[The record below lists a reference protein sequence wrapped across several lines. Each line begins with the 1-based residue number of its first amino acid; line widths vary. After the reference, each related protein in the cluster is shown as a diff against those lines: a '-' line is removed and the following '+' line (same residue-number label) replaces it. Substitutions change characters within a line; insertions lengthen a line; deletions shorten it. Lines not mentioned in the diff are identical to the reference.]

1 MAEDGDSERESLT
14 ENLPVALRE
23 APRWLVWR
31 REPNPDRVKKPRK
44 VPYYVNGQ
52 RRQGTLDGA
61 EDQARLGTFEAALS
75 RWEAGGYD
83 GLGFAL
89 GPDGTGHHWQ
99 GIDLDDIADHP
110 GLKLLADDLPGYT
123 EASPSGQGVHA
134 IGYGR
139 PFSSLGS
146 NGTGIEAYAGGR
158 YFTVTGAEA
167 GLGELVCLADHV
179 ERVLR
184 PLHGRAQA
192 TTGDRLSDAAAE
204 LVEASTLIDLR
215 SALNALRADDYDRWI
230 RLGHALKTL
239 GEPGR
244 GLWLDWS
251 QTSRLWQP
259 VDAHRWEG
267 FQPINTHWR
276 AVLSEAQAAGWIN
289 PRRHQPPLAPEA
301 DRDSDRPRFRLTLVA
316 ELLQQP
322 PPLSWLVRDYLLP
335 EANII
340 VVGEPAAGKSLLLLD
355 WACCIAKGIDWQ
367 GHSVQQGA
375 VIYLAGEGH
384 FGLRRRLM
392 AWSIHYGID
401 LSDCPFALSE
411 QGARLAEA
419 EGNSLMDVML
429 AIDEFAVDH
438 GSPVLIVVD
447 TLHRNMG
454 AADENSAKDLAVY
467 LQNLDRLRMRYG
479 CAIATVHHTG
489 HNDKQRG
496 RGSSAIRGG
505 VDIEYLVTA
514 QAEGISQLSCA
525 KMKDAPKPAATAFE
539 IVPITLPWPDDQGRG
554 ETSVVI
560 QPAAVKS
567 AGKSG
572 RDMPDSVRYGIES
585 LHRAIRE
592 HGQEGAAGLESWRE
606 VFYAGHTGDNPEA
619 KKKAFQ
625 RSRKDLVEGHLATVR
640 DDHYRLLDGFG
651 APWADAHGFIQRLR
665 LTGNAS
671 PKWSDAA

>member
-1 MAEDGDSERESLT
+1 MAEDGDSDREALI
-14 ENLPVALRE
+14 ENLPVAMRE
-23 APRWLVWR
+23 AQRWLLWK
-31 REPNPDRVKKPRK
+31 REPNTDPVKKPRK
-44 VPYYVNGQ
+44 VPYYLNGQ

-61 EDQARLGTFEAALS
+61 EDQARLGTFAAALS

-123 EASPSGQGVHA
+123 EASPSGQGLHA

-167 GLGELVCLADHV
+167 GLGEPVCLADHV
-179 ERVLR
+179 EQVLR
-184 PLHGRAQA
+184 PLHGRERS
-192 TTGDRLSDAAAE
+192 TTGDRTSDAAAE
-204 LVEASTLIDLR
+204 SVEASTLIDLR

-230 RLGHALKTL
+230 RLSHALKTL

-251 QTSRLWQP
+251 QTSDQWQP
-259 VDAHRWEG
+259 EDARRWEG
-267 FQPINTHWR
+267 FQPVNTHWR
-276 AVLSEAQAAGWIN
+276 AVFSEAQSAGWIN
-289 PRRHQPPLAPEA
+289 PRRHQPPLPPEA
-301 DRDSDRPRFRLTLVA
+301 DRSSDRPRFRLTLVA

-367 GHSVQQGA
+367 GHPVQQGA

-384 FGLRRRLM
+384 FGLRRRLK

-401 LSDCPFALSE
+401 LSDCPFAISE

-419 EGNSLMDVML
+419 DGTSLLDVML
-429 AIDEFAVDH
+429 AIDDFAVLH
-438 GSPVLIVVD
+438 GAPVLIVVD

-467 LQNLDRLRMRYG
+467 LQNLDQLRMRYR

-514 QAEGISQLSCA
+514 QGEGISQLSCA
-525 KMKDAPKPAATAFE
+525 KMKDAPKPAPTAFE
-539 IVPITLPWPDDQGRG
+539 LVPITLPWPDDQGRE
-554 ETSVVI
+554 ETSVTI
-560 QPAAVKS
+560 QPTKVKP
-567 AGKSG
+567 AGKTG
-572 RDMPDSVRYGIES
+572 RDMPESIRYGIES
-585 LHRAIRE
+585 LHRAIRN
-592 HGQEGAAGLESWRE
+592 HGQEGAVHVDKWRG
-606 VFYAGHTGDNPEA
+606 VFYAEHTGDNQDC
-619 KKKAFQ
+619 KKVAFQ
-625 RSRKDLVEGHLATVR
+625 RCRKDLVKGQAASVHE
-640 DDHYRLLDGFG
+640 DCYRFLDGTG
-651 APWADAHGFIQRLR
+651 SDWIDAHRFIQSLNLAARQ
-665 LTGNAS
+665 AS
-671 PKWSDAA
+671 VWPAVA